1 MALTDEQLW
10 VLVLGAQIEVEDLA
24 VAAKAAQAEA
34 TDPACASDSQR
45 KMDRAE
51 EKQGRLLRQWY
62 LRTVTMTERRP
73 RVA

>member
-10 VLVLGAQIEVEDLA
+10 ALVLGAQIEVEDLA
-24 VAAKAAQAEA
+24 LAAKAAHAVA
-34 TDPACASDSQR
+34 TDSGRALDSQR
-45 KMDRAE
+45 RMDRAK

-73 RVA
+73 DVA